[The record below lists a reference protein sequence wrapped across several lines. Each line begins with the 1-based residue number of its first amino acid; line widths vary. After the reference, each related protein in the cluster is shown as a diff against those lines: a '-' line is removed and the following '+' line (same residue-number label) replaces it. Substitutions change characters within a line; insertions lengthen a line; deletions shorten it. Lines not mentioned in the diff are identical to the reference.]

1 MITRVADSEIG
12 RLSLDVGYRTT
23 YNVALKNDLFEFLDS
38 GEKACE
44 VSNPGY
50 KTPTIFCTMV
60 RRYIDNMNLDI
71 TAKRRGDKVFLVRG
85 GSR

>member
-1 MITRVADSEIG
+1 MITRITDSEVE
-12 RLSLDVGYRTT
+12 RLSLDTGYRTT
-23 YNVALKNDLFEFLDS
+23 YNDTLKNDLFEFLDS

-50 KTPTIFCTMV
+50 KTPNIFYTMV
-60 RRYIDNMNLDI
+60 RRYIDNMRLDI
-71 TAKRRGDKVFLVRG
+71 TPRKRGDKVFLVRG